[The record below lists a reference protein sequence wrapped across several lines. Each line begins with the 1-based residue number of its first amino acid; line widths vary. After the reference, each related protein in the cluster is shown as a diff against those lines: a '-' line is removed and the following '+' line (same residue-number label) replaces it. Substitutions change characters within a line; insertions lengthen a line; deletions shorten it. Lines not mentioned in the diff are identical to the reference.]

1 MKPTID
7 PRYLRELARYTG
19 GDGAMTE
26 ALQGAADKITKLEA
40 HLEVERE
47 KAERSEEALQKIQS
61 WCEAYPLDIFP
72 EPDWDEV
79 KSRLGPKLLTRVSAS
94 NMRHV
99 VEGVA
104 KLCKA
109 APEQEG
115 E

>member
-1 MKPTID
+1 MSDLPLFTRKADERIA
-7 PRYLRELARYTG
+7 ELEDR
-19 GDGAMTE
+19 
-26 ALQGAADKITKLEA
+26 LAA
-40 HLEVERE
+40 ERE

-79 KSRLGPKLLTRVSAS
+79 ESRLGPKLLTLVSAS

-104 KLCKA
+104 KLCKT